1 MLCSLTLARSVSLIG
16 DNVWHMLYTRPKK
29 TRSSWLTIC
38 RAFSHRI
45 KHIIHDL
52 RCHRNKQ
59 SAALFCSCSVAVL
72 AHNSVTLHYS
82 LAIPFHFSS
91 EKYRAQKHK
100 NKNLNRSEDA
110 LALHVLHDTFMYEK
124 KTRRSEEKNESQL
137 I

>member
-59 SAALFCSCSVAVL
+59 SAALFCSCSVAV
-72 AHNSVTLHYS
+72 HNSVTLHYS

-91 EKYRAQKHK
+91 EKYRAPKHK